1 MQTIVIKYGGSVR
14 DEPTFLLEEI
24 ADYASEGH
32 RIVVV
37 HGGGPEI
44 TQYLA
49 RLGCHSAF
57 ENGQRVTDAAALDV
71 VEMVLAGRVG
81 KRLVR
86 ALQAF
91 GACPVGISGED
102 GSLIRALPYS
112 DDERLGFVGRVDQVD
127 ISLLNTLLAGGFLPV
142 VAPLGLDA
150 TGSVRNI
157 NADFV
162 AGAIAGALHA
172 DTFILATDVPGVKE
186 TSQSAYAIRE
196 LTVEAALRL
205 IDEAVVTGGMVP
217 KVLAAIEAVCSG
229 AQDAYIVD
237 GRQDGI
243 LDAVLRKDRIGT
255 RIAQTDQKEMRH
267 A

>member
-1 MQTIVIKYGGSVR
+1 MRTIVVKYGGSVR

-24 ADYASEGH
+24 AYYASQGE
-32 RIVVV
+32 RLVVV

-49 RLGCHSAF
+49 QTGLSSQFVH
-57 ENGQRVTDAAALDV
+57 GQRVTDEAALDV

-86 ALQAF
+86 TLQRH
-91 GACPVGISGED
+91 GASAVGISGQD
-102 GSLIRALPYS
+102 GRLVSAVPYS
-112 DDERLGFVGRVDQVD
+112 ADEALGFVGRVAHVD
-127 ISLLNTLLAGGFLPV
+127 TKVLEALLDRGFIPV
-142 VAPLGLDA
+142 VAPLGVDSA
-150 TGSVRNI
+150 GHVRNI

-172 DTFILATDVPGVKE
+172 DAFILATDVPGVKE
-186 TSQSAYAIRE
+186 SSTSLHAIAE

-205 IDEAVVTGGMVP
+205 IDEDIVTGGMVP
-217 KVLAAIEAVCSG
+217 KVLAAVEAACSG
-229 AQDAYIVD
+229 ASGAYIVD
-237 GRQDGI
+237 GRLAGI
-243 LDAVLRKDRIGT
+243 IDAVIRDERIGT
-255 RIAQTDQKEMRH
+255 RIAAADRKEVRH